1 MRKLTLLFIFITCQL
16 TLFSQHALQGIV
28 FDASNNE
35 ALFGV
40 VVLEKGNNNG
50 VTTDTDGKF
59 RFTISDSN
67 AEIVFQ
73 SLGFET
79 FEAGFD
85 TIKNTQNLIVYLRPQ
100 AIDLSEV
107 NILSDFAV
115 ERYNPIS
122 FSSVTQTQITAM
134 LGDQP
139 LPEIMNFTPGIFAA
153 RDGGGSGDATLS
165 IRGFQQEN
173 IAVLLNGVPI
183 NGAEN
188 GLVYWNNWMG
198 LAEVASAIQIQRG
211 IGASKVALNSV
222 GGTVNIQ
229 TNGGNHARGTRL
241 NFSTTDYGNTRS
253 SFAYHSGLQKNGW
266 SYSVLGARTKG
277 EGYVDGTYVDGW
289 AYFVEVGKEISARQ
303 RLSITLMGGPEKH
316 GQRNL
321 KLSKAENDQFGIKY
335 NKEWGHLNGKMNNSS
350 ENFYHKPHLALSH
363 YLSVGKQGILANSLY
378 FSPGVGGGKWSDNL
392 GFNNTIFSFKDATG
406 QIDWSAIYRY
416 NAQNT
421 DTFTLATGEKVTGYS
436 KIAQTKFLASHV
448 WAGWVS
454 NYETKLTPSTKL
466 IVGVHYRFFQ
476 SNLSQEVDQL
486 MGGKFYID
494 DYSWSLAGVA
504 GRPQIKMPGDVIRIH
519 NGALIHQTTIFA
531 QVEKK
536 IGLFDLF
543 AALSANDAHLRRHD
557 AYNYPTDKWSQWVHK
572 NGFDVKAGLGY
583 RLAENQ
589 HAYLN
594 AAWFS
599 KVPYYKFIFGN
610 FNNNPVVNIQNEQV
624 KTVEAG
630 YRIKNSQVELLLSL
644 YYTAWQDVSF
654 LSNEYLQLENN
665 SQTRAMVKGL
675 NAIHQG
681 VEVDGKL
688 KLTEYFSLA
697 GIFSYG
703 KWIWQNDVEATLFN
717 DNDQPV
723 DTVNVYAKGLYVG
736 GQPQLQLGIKAFA
749 TFFQHLDLYAEAIHY
764 DKHFAQFDPSA
775 RQNIADRAQ
784 PYRLPAA
791 TLVNVGFEAPLS
803 IGRHRATIFAN
814 FNNVFNRIYIL
825 KGEDGLGHNLETFR
839 GFWGFGRTFDIGFS
853 LSFDEKKQ

>member
-1 MRKLTLLFIFITCQL
+1 MLRTALLIIFIVSQL
-16 TLFSQHALQGIV
+16 TLFSQISLQGTV

-35 ALFGV
+35 ALAGV
-40 VVLEKGNNNG
+40 VVREKGSNNG
-50 VTTDTDGKF
+50 VTTDMNGKF
-59 RFTISDSN
+59 NFAVSKSTT
-67 AEIVFQ
+67 EIVFQ
-73 SLGFET
+73 SLGFESV
-79 FEAGFD
+79 EMSFD
-85 TIKNTQNLIVYLRPQ
+85 TIKNTQSLDVYLQPQ

-122 FSSVTQTQITAM
+122 FTTVSQTQITAT

-173 IAVLLNGVPI
+173 IAVLLNGIPI

-229 TNGGNHARGTRL
+229 TNGGHHTRSTQL

-253 SFAYHSGLQKNGW
+253 SFAYRSGLQKNGW
-266 SYSVLGARTKG
+266 SYAVLGARTKG

-289 AYFVEVGKEISARQ
+289 AYFFEVGKEISSRQ

-321 KLSKAENDQFGIKY
+321 KLSKAETDQFGIKY

-363 YLSVGKQGILANSLY
+363 YLSVGNDGILAHSVY

-392 GFNNTIFSFKDATG
+392 DYNTNIFSFKDATG
-406 QIDWSAIYRY
+406 QIDWNAIYQY

-421 DTFTLATGEKVTGYS
+421 DTFALSTGEKVSGYS
-436 KIAQTKFLASHV
+436 KIVQTKFLASHV

-454 NYETKLTPSTKL
+454 NFETKLTPNTKL
-466 IVGVHYRFFQ
+466 IVGLHYRFFQ
-476 SNLSQEVDQL
+476 SNLSQKVDQL
-486 MGGKFYID
+486 MGGSFYID

-504 GRPQIKMPGDVIRIH
+504 GRSQIKRPGDVIRIH
-519 NGALIHQTTIFA
+519 NGAMIHQSTVFA

-536 IGLFDLF
+536 VGLFDLF
-543 AALSANDAHLRRHD
+543 AALSANDTHLRRHD
-557 AYNYPTDKWSQWVHK
+557 AYNYPTDKWSSWVHK
-572 NGFDVKAGLGY
+572 NGFDFKGGLGY

-589 HAYLN
+589 HTFLN

-610 FNNNPVVNIQNEQV
+610 FNNSPVVNIQNEQV

-630 YRIKNSQVELLLSL
+630 YRIKNPVLELLLSL
-644 YYTAWQDVSF
+644 YYTVWQDVSF

-665 SQTRAMVKGL
+665 NQTRAMVKGL

-688 KLTEYFSLA
+688 KLTEDFGVA
-697 GIFSYG
+697 AIFSFG
-703 KWIWQNDVEATLFN
+703 KWLWQNDVEATLFN
-717 DNDQPV
+717 DNDIAV
-723 DTVNVYAKGLYVG
+723 DTVNVYAQGLYVG
-736 GQPQLQLGIKAFA
+736 GQPQLQMGFKAFA
-749 TFFQHLDLYAEAIHY
+749 TLFRHLDLYAEVIYY
-764 DKHFAQFDPSA
+764 DKHFAQFDPAA
-775 RQNIADRAQ
+775 RQNILDRTQ
-784 PYRLPAA
+784 PYRLPAT
-791 TLVNVGFEAPLS
+791 TLVNIGFQAPLY
-803 IGRHRATIFAN
+803 IGKHRATLFAN
-814 FNNVFNRIYIL
+814 FNNIFNRQYIL
-825 KGEDGLGHNLETFR
+825 KGEDGLGHDLQSFR
-839 GFWGFGRTFDIGFS
+839 GFWGLGRTFDIGFS
-853 LSFDEKKQ
+853 LSLDEKKQ